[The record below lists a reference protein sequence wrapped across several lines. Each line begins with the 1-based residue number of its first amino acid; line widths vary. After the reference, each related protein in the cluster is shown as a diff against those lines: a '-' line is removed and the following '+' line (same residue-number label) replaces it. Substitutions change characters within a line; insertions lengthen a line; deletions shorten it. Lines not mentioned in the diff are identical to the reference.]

1 MASFAAPFV
10 YGDVLTA
17 LGLSGSLLRKLLEK
31 KQSLE
36 EVLLEPVEQLLK
48 DKEIDRD
55 WEKAIQKLS
64 EDQKGLLIL
73 LDLLAKHL
81 LDEQVY
87 LKPLVEWLLENY
99 KGKEKNYSEA
109 QVIAKKIIEKI
120 GEQKNEQHFIALK
133 SLIQRLDA
141 YGASSVNIRNF
152 GAIIEDFYKQYKDL
166 LFVGREDVIGELNAW
181 LDDQN
186 ANPYLLLVA
195 LAGRGKSALLVHWLE
210 ELRKRQDLYLIFIP
224 ISARIGTNNLEA
236 VKALAAFVANLCG
249 EKVSTNCSSQQY
261 AREIKSYL
269 GRLGE
274 CLLDQQRVLIILD
287 GLDEV
292 NKYELFSNLFPQ
304 DNGQLG
310 KLRVVVSARYLAG
323 DKDATGWRERL
334 GWPLDKVR
342 VLELNLLDRE
352 AALAVIDHLLPGHPR
367 RDELASLLYQLSDNG
382 DPLLI
387 KLYVDEINEIIK
399 LYGADQVLPS
409 LEKFKPGL
417 ESYFERWFED
427 LYNQQGWGDE
437 VPKGIL
443 EILDLLSGAL
453 APLSKNELVALSGM
467 HTVNLEKA
475 LSKLARLIV
484 GDGEQRGYVFSH
496 PRLAQYFW
504 EDKLTES
511 QRRALD
517 QKFLDWGFA
526 VLDQL
531 NNGKLSPEQVPPYL
545 VRALGSHLARVEAGP
560 KDWLRLMHPKWAEAS
575 ELVGDSLGFFLEDL
589 DRAWQTCIAA
599 NEQAIKQGK
608 QAPYL
613 GGEIRC
619 ALLKARLR
627 SRAYLPPTL
636 LIQLVEAGIWRW
648 EYGRSYARQMPWAAD
663 RAEALTKLAVM
674 SPVGAPA
681 EWKLQVLAEALS
693 AAREIDIPYTR
704 AEALAALAPHLAD
717 EQKWQ
722 VLDEALAAAR
732 EIDDPYDRA
741 EALAALAPHLADEQ
755 KRQVLDEALAA
766 AREIDSL
773 YTRAEA
779 LAALAPHLADEQK
792 RQVLDE
798 ALAAAREIGWPYFR
812 AEALAALAPHLVDE
826 QKQQALAAAREID
839 DPCARAKAA
848 LAALAPHLVDE
859 QKRQVLDEALAAARK
874 IEWPDGRAE
883 VLAALAPHLADEQKR
898 QVLDEALAAAR
909 KINSPYNRAEALV
922 ALAPHLA
929 DEQKQQALAAARE
942 IDHPYA
948 RAKALA
954 ALAPHLVDEQKQQAL
969 AAAREI
975 EWPYF
980 RAKALAALAPH
991 LADEQKRQVLAEAL
1005 AAAREIDSPYTR
1017 AEALV
1022 ALAPHL
1028 ADEQKRQV
1036 LDEALAAA
1044 REIDDPYARAEALAA
1059 LAPHLVDEQKQ
1070 QALAAAR
1077 EIDDPYARAE
1087 SLAALAPHL
1096 VDEQKQQALA
1106 AAREIDHPYARAE
1119 ALAALAPH
1127 LVDEQKQQALAA
1139 AREIDDPY
1147 ARAKALAALAPH
1159 LVDEQKRQVLD
1170 EALAAVREINRPYN
1184 RAEALVALAPHLA
1197 NEQKRQVLDEA
1208 LAAAQEIDHSYT
1220 RAKALAALAP
1230 HLVDEQKQQALAA
1243 AREIDDPYARA
1254 EALAALAPHLADE
1267 QKWQVLD
1274 EALAAARK
1282 INGTYNRAKA
1292 LVALAP
1298 HLVDEQK
1305 QQVLD
1310 EALAAARKIG
1320 LPYDRAE
1327 VLAALAPH
1335 LVDEQKRQVL
1345 DEALAAAR
1353 EIDDPEIDD
1362 PYARAEALA
1371 ALALHLVDEQKQQA
1385 LAAAREIDDPY
1396 ARAKA
1401 LAALAP
1407 HLADEQ
1413 KRQVLDEALAAAREI
1428 NSTYNRAKALAALAP
1443 HLADEQKQQALAAA
1457 REIDDPYARAEALAA
1472 LAPHVVTYPLWRD
1485 TLQALASRTLPELLG
1500 DLKAL
1505 VPASVALGGQGAV
1518 DDIARAILDLTR

>member
-1 MASFAAPFV
+1 MPAESFVVKAISTLASIASFAAPFV

-48 DKEIDRD
+48 DKEIDRE
-55 WEKAIQKLS
+55 WKKVIQKLS
-64 EDQKGLLIL
+64 EDKKGLLVLFSL
-73 LDLLAKHL
+73 LLQYL
-81 LDEQVY
+81 LDEQINS
-87 LKPLVEWLLENY
+87 KPLIEWLLENY
-99 KGKEKNYSEA
+99 KVKEKNYSQA
-109 QVIAKKIIEKI
+109 QIIARKIIEKI
-120 GEQKNEQHFIALK
+120 KEQKGKPHFIALK
-133 SLIQRLDA
+133 DLVKRFNIHQVN
-141 YGASSVNIRNF
+141 SVNIRSF
-152 GAIIEDFYKQYKDL
+152 EATIEDFYKQYKDL

-195 LAGRGKSALLVHWLE
+195 HAGRGKSALLVHWLE
-210 ELRKRQDLYLIFIP
+210 ELRKRQDLHLIFIP
-224 ISARIGTNNLEA
+224 ISAQISTNLE
-236 VKALAAFVANLCG
+236 VVLFKALAAFVANLCG
-249 EKVSTNCSSQQY
+249 EKVPINCSSQEY
-261 AREIKSYL
+261 AGEIKNYL
-269 GRLGE
+269 RRLDE
-274 CLLDQQRVLIILD
+274 YLLDRQRVLIILD
-287 GLDEV
+287 GLDEA
-292 NKYELFSNLFPQ
+292 NKYELFSNLFPE
-304 DNGQLG
+304 DDGQLA

-323 DKDATGWRERL
+323 DKDATGWRKRL
-334 GWPLDKVR
+334 GWPPDKVR
-342 VLELNLLDRE
+342 VLELNLLDRK

-417 ESYFERWFED
+417 KSYFERWFED
-427 LYNQQGWGDE
+427 LYNQQGWADE

-504 EDKLTES
+504 EDKLTEA
-511 QRRALD
+511 QRGALD

-531 NNGKLSPEQVPPYL
+531 NNGKLSPEQVSPYL

-575 ELVGDSLGFFLEDL
+575 ELVGDSLDFFLEDL
-589 DRAWQTCIAA
+589 DRAWRVCSAA
-599 NEQAIKQGK
+599 NEQAIKRGEL
-608 QAPYL
+608 APYL
-613 GGEIRC
+613 GSEVRC

-693 AAREIDIPYTR
+693 AAREIDSPYTR
-704 AEALAALAPHLAD
+704 AGALAALAL
-717 EQKWQ
+717 
-722 VLDEALAAAR
+722 
-732 EIDDPYDRA
+732 
-741 EALAALAPHLADEQ
+741 
-755 KRQVLDEALAA
+755 
-766 AREIDSL
+766 
-773 YTRAEA
+773 
-779 LAALAPHLADEQK
+779 
-792 RQVLDE
+792 
-798 ALAAAREIGWPYFR
+798 
-812 AEALAALAPHLVDE
+812 HLVDE
-826 QKQQALAAAREID
+826 QKQ
-839 DPCARAKAA
+839 
-848 LAALAPHLVDE
+848 
-859 QKRQVLDEALAAARK
+859 
-874 IEWPDGRAE
+874 
-883 VLAALAPHLADEQKR
+883 
-898 QVLDEALAAAR
+898 
-909 KINSPYNRAEALV
+909 
-922 ALAPHLA
+922 
-929 DEQKQQALAAARE
+929 
-942 IDHPYA
+942 
-948 RAKALA
+948 
-954 ALAPHLVDEQKQQAL
+954 
-969 AAAREI
+969 
-975 EWPYF
+975 
-980 RAKALAALAPH
+980 
-991 LADEQKRQVLAEAL
+991 
-1005 AAAREIDSPYTR
+1005 
-1017 AEALV
+1017 
-1022 ALAPHL
+1022 
-1028 ADEQKRQV
+1028 QV

-1077 EIDDPYARAE
+1077 EIDDPYARAGA
-1087 SLAALAPHL
+1087 LAALAPHL
-1096 VDEQKQQALA
+1096 VDEQKQQVLDEALAAAQEIDHSYARAEALAALAPHLVDEQKQQVLDEALAAAREIEYFRTEALAALAPHLADEQKQQALAAAWEIIYDPYARAEALAALAPHLVDEQKQQVLDEALA
-1106 AAREIDHPYARAE
+1106 AAREIDDPYARAE

-1139 AREIDDPY
+1139 AREIEWPY
-1147 ARAKALAALAPH
+1147 ARAEALAALAPH
-1159 LVDEQKRQVLD
+1159 LVDEQKQQ
-1170 EALAAVREINRPYN
+1170 ALAAAREIEWPYA
-1184 RAEALVALAPHLA
+1184 RAEALAALAPHLVD
-1197 NEQKRQVLDEA
+1197 EQKQQVLDEA
-1208 LAAAQEIDHSYT
+1208 LAAAQEIDHSYARAEALAALAPHLADEQKRQVLDEALAAAREINSPYN
-1220 RAKALAALAP
+1220 RAKALVALAPHLADEQKRQALAAAREIEWPYARAEALAALAPHLVDEQKQQVLDEALAAARKIKYFRAEALAALAP

-1267 QKWQVLD
+1267 QKQQ
-1274 EALAAARK
+1274 ALAAARE
-1282 INGTYNRAKA
+1282 IDNPYARAEA
-1292 LVALAP
+1292 LAALAPHLADEQKRQALAAAREIEWPYARAEALAALAPHLVDEQKQQALAAAREIEWPYARAEALAALAP

-1310 EALAAARKIG
+1310 EALAAAR
-1320 LPYDRAE
+1320 
-1327 VLAALAPH
+1327 
-1335 LVDEQKRQVL
+1335 
-1345 DEALAAAR
+1345 
-1353 EIDDPEIDD
+1353 EIIYD
-1362 PYARAEALA
+1362 PYARAE
-1371 ALALHLVDEQKQQA
+1371 
-1385 LAAAREIDDPY
+1385 
-1396 ARAKA
+1396 A

-1428 NSTYNRAKALAALAP
+1428 NSPYNRAKALVALAPHLADEQKRQVLDEALAAARKIKYFRAEALAALAPHLADEQKQQVLDEALAAAQEIDHSYARAKALAALAP
-1443 HLADEQKQQALAAA
+1443 HLVDEQKQQALAAA

-1472 LAPHVVTYPLWRD
+1472 LAPLVTYPLWRD
-1485 TLQALASRTLPELLG
+1485 TLQALASRTLPQLLG
-1500 DLKAL
+1500 NLKAL

>member
-1 MASFAAPFV
+1 MPAESFVGKAIGTLASIASFAAPFV

-55 WEKAIQKLS
+55 WKKAIQKLS
-64 EDQKGLLIL
+64 EDEKGLLVLFSL
-73 LDLLAKHL
+73 LLQYL
-81 LDEQVY
+81 LDEQINS
-87 LKPLVEWLLENY
+87 KPLIEWLLENY
-99 KGKEKNYSEA
+99 KVKEKNYSQA
-109 QVIAKKIIEKI
+109 QIIARKIIEKI
-120 GEQKNEQHFIALK
+120 KEQRGKPHFIALK
-133 SLIQRLDA
+133 DLVKRFNIHQVN
-141 YGASSVNIRNF
+141 SVNIRSF
-152 GAIIEDFYKQYKDL
+152 EAIIEDFYKQYKDL

-195 LAGRGKSALLVHWLE
+195 HAGRGKSALLVHWLE
-210 ELRKRQDLYLIFIP
+210 ELRKCQDLRLIFIP
-224 ISARIGTNNLEA
+224 ISVRIGTNLEA
-236 VKALAAFVANLCG
+236 VLFKALAAFAANLCG
-249 EKVSTNCSSQQY
+249 EKVPINCSSQEY
-261 AREIKSYL
+261 VGEIKNCL
-269 GRLGE
+269 RRLDE
-274 CLLDQQRVLIILD
+274 YLLDRQRVLIILD

-292 NKYELFSNLFPQ
+292 NKYELFSNLFPE
-304 DNGQLG
+304 DDGQLA

-323 DKDATGWRERL
+323 DKDATGWRKRL
-334 GWPLDKVR
+334 GWPPDKVR
-342 VLELNLLDRE
+342 VLELNLLDRK

-545 VRALGSHLARVEAGP
+545 VRALGSHLARVGAKP
-560 KDWLRLMHPKWAEAS
+560 ADWLRLVHPRWAEAS
-575 ELVGDSLGFFLEDL
+575 EAVGGSLDFFLEDL
-589 DRAWQTCIAA
+589 ERAWQACIAA
-599 NEQAIKQGK
+599 NEQAIKRGEL
-608 QAPYL
+608 APYL
-613 GGEIRC
+613 GSEVRC

-627 SRAYLPPTL
+627 SRADLPPTL

-648 EYGRSYARQMPWAAD
+648 EYGLSYARQMPEAAH

-693 AAREIDIPYTR
+693 AAQEI
-704 AEALAALAPHLAD
+704 E
-717 EQKWQ
+717 
-722 VLDEALAAAR
+722 
-732 EIDDPYDRA
+732 
-741 EALAALAPHLADEQ
+741 
-755 KRQVLDEALAA
+755 
-766 AREIDSL
+766 
-773 YTRAEA
+773 
-779 LAALAPHLADEQK
+779 
-792 RQVLDE
+792 
-798 ALAAAREIGWPYFR
+798 WPYFR

-826 QKQQALAAAREID
+826 QKQQ
-839 DPCARAKAA
+839 
-848 LAALAPHLVDE
+848 
-859 QKRQVLDEALAAARK
+859 VLDEAL
-874 IEWPDGRAE
+874 
-883 VLAALAPHLADEQKR
+883 
-898 QVLDEALAAAR
+898 LAAA
-909 KINSPYNRAEALV
+909 
-922 ALAPHLA
+922 
-929 DEQKQQALAAARE
+929 QE
-942 IDHPYA
+942 IDHSYA

-954 ALAPHLVDEQKQQAL
+954 
-969 AAAREI
+969 
-975 EWPYF
+975 
-980 RAKALAALAPH
+980 
-991 LADEQKRQVLAEAL
+991 
-1005 AAAREIDSPYTR
+1005 
-1017 AEALV
+1017 

-1059 LAPHLVDEQKQ
+1059 LAPHLANEQKRQVLDEALAAAQEIERPYFRAEALAALAPHLVDEQKQ
-1070 QALAAAR
+1070 QVLDEALLAAAQEIDHSYARAKALAALAPHLADEQKRQVLDAALAAAQEIDHSYARAKALAALAPHLADEQKRQVLDKALAAAQEIDCSYACAEALAALAPHLANEQKRQVLDEALAAAR

-1087 SLAALAPHL
+1087 ALAALAPRL

-1106 AAREIDHPYARAE
+1106 AAREIDIPYTRAE

-1127 LVDEQKQQALAA
+1127 LVDEQKQQALSAA
-1139 AREIDDPY
+1139 REIDDPYARAEALAALALHLVDEQKQQALAARREIDDPY

-1170 EALAAVREINRPYN
+1170 EASAAAREIDDPYA
-1184 RAEALVALAPHLA
+1184 RAEALAALAPHLA
-1197 NEQKRQVLDEA
+1197 NDQKRQVLDEA
-1208 LAAAQEIDHSYT
+1208 LAAAQEIEWPYS
-1220 RAKALAALAP
+1220 RAEALAALAP

-1243 AREIDDPYARA
+1243 AREI
-1254 EALAALAPHLADE
+1254 
-1267 QKWQVLD
+1267 
-1274 EALAAARK
+1274 
-1282 INGTYNRAKA
+1282 
-1292 LVALAP
+1292 
-1298 HLVDEQK
+1298 
-1305 QQVLD
+1305 
-1310 EALAAARKIG
+1310 
-1320 LPYDRAE
+1320 YDS
-1327 VLAALAPH
+1327 
-1335 LVDEQKRQVL
+1335 
-1345 DEALAAAR
+1345 
-1353 EIDDPEIDD
+1353 
-1362 PYARAEALA
+1362 
-1371 ALALHLVDEQKQQA
+1371 
-1385 LAAAREIDDPY
+1385 Y

-1407 HLADEQ
+1407 HLVDEQ

-1443 HLADEQKQQALAAA
+1443 HLVDEQKQQALAAAREIKWPHFRAEALAALAPHLADEQKRQVLDEALAAARKIGWPYGRAEVLAALALHLADEQKQQVLDEALAAAQEIDDPYARAKALAALSPHLVDEQKQQALAAA
-1457 REIDDPYARAEALAA
+1457 REIDDPYARAKALEA
-1472 LAPHVVTYPLWRD
+1472 LAPHVVTYLLWRD
-1485 TLQALASRTLPELLG
+1485 TLQASASRTLPELLG

-1518 DDIARAILDLTR
+1518 DDTARAILDLTR

>member
-1 MASFAAPFV
+1 MPAESFVGKAIGTLASMASFAAPFV

-55 WEKAIQKLS
+55 WKKAIQKLS

-73 LDLLAKHL
+73 LDLLVKHL

-352 AALAVIDHLLPGHPR
+352 AALAVIDRLSPGHPQR
-367 RDELASLLYQLSDNG
+367 SELAGLLYRLSDNG

-387 KLYVDEINEIIK
+387 KLYADEIKEIIK
-399 LYGADQVLPS
+399 RYGADRILS
-409 LEKFKPGL
+409 RLERFNPGL
-417 ESYFERWFED
+417 KGYFDCWFAD
-427 LYNQQGWGDE
+427 LYDQQGWADE

-475 LSKLARLIV
+475 LSKLARFIV

-531 NNGKLSPEQVPPYL
+531 YNGRLSPEQVPPYL

-575 ELVGDSLGFFLEDL
+575 ELVGDSLDFFLEDL
-589 DRAWQTCIAA
+589 DRAWRVCSAA
-599 NEQAIKQGK
+599 NEQAIKRGG

-619 ALLKARLR
+619 ALLKASLHSKAELPVELLIRLVEENIW
-627 SRAYLPPTL
+627 SWKVGLSYAYQMPRAVDRVIALAKLAQHLPPG
-636 LIQLVEAGIWRW
+636 Q
-648 EYGRSYARQMPWAAD
+648 
-663 RAEALTKLAVM
+663 
-674 SPVGAPA
+674 
-681 EWKLQVLAEALS
+681 KLQVLTDAL
-693 AAREIDIPYTR
+693 D
-704 AEALAALAPHLAD
+704 
-717 EQKWQ
+717 
-722 VLDEALAAAR
+722 V
-732 EIDDPYDRA
+732 
-741 EALAALAPHLADEQ
+741 
-755 KRQVLDEALAA
+755 
-766 AREIDSL
+766 
-773 YTRAEA
+773 
-779 LAALAPHLADEQK
+779 
-792 RQVLDE
+792 
-798 ALAAAREIGWPYFR
+798 
-812 AEALAALAPHLVDE
+812 
-826 QKQQALAAAREID
+826 
-839 DPCARAKAA
+839 
-848 LAALAPHLVDE
+848 
-859 QKRQVLDEALAAARK
+859 ARK
-874 IEWPDGRAE
+874 IIKDSSAC
-883 VLAALAPHLADEQKR
+883 
-898 QVLDEALAAAR
+898 AR
-909 KINSPYNRAEALV
+909 ALV
-922 ALAPHLA
+922 ALAPHLSGEQNA
-929 DEQKQQALAAARE
+929 QALVEALDIAQQITWPPNRAQALVALDSCLSDEQRAKVLNDVHQNVWPFDRAIVLAVFARHLSPEQREKALHDVQQIRYPQIRAKVIAELAKWWPDDKVMSMLDGFLGSIQQIQNPSVFAEVLAELAPCLSGEQLGKTLNIAQQFRSENKLVFAKILASVVPYLQDAQQLNEVWNEMQQFKNEFARAELLAALAPRLSPEQVNDAFNAAQR
-942 IDHPYA
+942 IDWQFA
-948 RAKALA
+948 RAELLA
-954 ALAPHLVDEQKQQAL
+954 ALAPHLLPEQVNKALDTALEIDDSSDRAKVLAALASRLSPEQLRNALKAIQQVNLSSARARVLAALASHLPTEQQHSVLNEALNAAKQVKNPFACAKALTVLAPHLPKDVLEATQKIDLSSARATVCAALVPHLPTEQKELVLGDVLNAAQQMTL
-969 AAAREI
+969 YDRV
-975 EWPYF
+975 PL
-980 RAKALAALAPH
+980 LAALAPH
-991 LADEQKRQVLAEAL
+991 FSSVERDNVLNLASQIENPQILAEVL
-1005 AAAREIDSPYTR
+1005 T
-1017 AEALV
+1017 

-1028 ADEQKRQV
+1028 SSAQLESALSLAQRIGNPDYRDQALTALIPFLPDDQIV
-1036 LDEALAAA
+1036 LPDDQIDTVLNQIQRPASRVKALATLGL
-1044 REIDDPYARAEALAA
+1044 RLPDK
-1059 LAPHLVDEQKQ
+1059 QKQ
-1070 QALAAAR
+1070 QAL
-1077 EIDDPYARAE
+1077 
-1087 SLAALAPHL
+1087 S
-1096 VDEQKQQALA
+1096 
-1106 AAREIDHPYARAE
+1106 E
-1119 ALAALAPH
+1119 ALAT
-1127 LVDEQKQQALAA
+1127 
-1139 AREIDDPY
+1139 ARKISDPNDCV
-1147 ARAKALAALAPH
+1147 KALA
-1159 LVDEQKRQVLD
+1159 V
-1170 EALAAVREINRPYN
+1170 
-1184 RAEALVALAPHLA
+1184 
-1197 NEQKRQVLDEA
+1197 
-1208 LAAAQEIDHSYT
+1208 
-1220 RAKALAALAP
+1220 
-1230 HLVDEQKQQALAA
+1230 
-1243 AREIDDPYARA
+1243 
-1254 EALAALAPHLADE
+1254 
-1267 QKWQVLD
+1267 
-1274 EALAAARK
+1274 
-1282 INGTYNRAKA
+1282 
-1292 LVALAP
+1292 
-1298 HLVDEQK
+1298 
-1305 QQVLD
+1305 
-1310 EALAAARKIG
+1310 
-1320 LPYDRAE
+1320 
-1327 VLAALAPH
+1327 
-1335 LVDEQKRQVL
+1335 
-1345 DEALAAAR
+1345 
-1353 EIDDPEIDD
+1353 
-1362 PYARAEALA
+1362 
-1371 ALALHLVDEQKQQA
+1371 LALHTQHLSV
-1385 LAAAREIDDPY
+1385 IDLY
-1396 ARAKA
+1396 S
-1401 LAALAP
+1401 LL
-1407 HLADEQ
+1407 
-1413 KRQVLDEALAAAREI
+1413 
-1428 NSTYNRAKALAALAP
+1428 
-1443 HLADEQKQQALAAA
+1443 
-1457 REIDDPYARAEALAA
+1457 
-1472 LAPHVVTYPLWRD
+1472 RD
-1485 TLQALASRTLPELLG
+1485 TLQALADCTLPELLNN
-1500 DLKAL
+1500 LEAL
-1505 VPASVALGGQGAV
+1505 VPALVSLGGQGAV
-1518 DDIARAILDLTR
+1518 DDTARAILDLTR